1 MKKKVKYNTNDQY
14 YKGILLKLVNG
25 YDYSCR
31 GGKRFSLNH
40 TYQKIWI
47 PNVYLE
53 EDGTLKEDVNIDFVF
68 RKAQNQLSYA
78 GYTGAIIGI
87 KRADYNKCYIQSI
100 INQ

>member
-1 MKKKVKYNTNDQY
+1 MKKKVKYNTKDQY
-14 YKGILLKLVNG
+14 YKGILLTLNTG
-25 YDYSCR
+25 FDYSCR
-31 GGKRFSLNH
+31 GAKRFNINH

-47 PNVYLE
+47 PNYFLE
-53 EDGTLKEDVNIDFVF
+53 EDGTIREDVDIDFVF

-87 KRADYNKCYIQSI
+87 KRADYNKSYIQSV